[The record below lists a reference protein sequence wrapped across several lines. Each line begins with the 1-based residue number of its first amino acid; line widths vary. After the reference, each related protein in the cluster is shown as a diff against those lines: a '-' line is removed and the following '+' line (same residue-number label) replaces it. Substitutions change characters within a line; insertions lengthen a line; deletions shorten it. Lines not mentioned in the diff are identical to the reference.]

1 MVHRKPAKGACIA
14 VRENEFQTFESH
26 KDKEISLLFKQ
37 FAKKT
42 TKKPRLFHLK
52 TAMSD
57 GFAEKEPRL
66 PFFSKSRI
74 YRRGDEPRLPLFS
87 KSRIYRIHQIAARGK
102 PAIGDGVL
110 WITFTF
116 AVDLEISPCKR
127 GEAEAQLGDSEARAV
142 SLEGSVVARIH
153 R

>member
-1 MVHRKPAKGACIA
+1 MVHRKPAKEACIA

-57 GFAEKEPRL
+57 GSAEKKHAYSL
-66 PFFSKSRI
+66 PDRNVYGYPTQTGRDSTSC
-74 YRRGDEPRLPLFS
+74 GS
-87 KSRIYRIHQIAARGK
+87 IAFL
-102 PAIGDGVL
+102 GVL
-110 WITFTF
+110 RTYFM
-116 AVDLEISPCKR
+116 AEV
-127 GEAEAQLGDSEARAV
+127 GEYRFFGNYSAMQ
-142 SLEGSVVARIH
+142 
-153 R
+153 

>member
-1 MVHRKPAKGACIA
+1 
-14 VRENEFQTFESH
+14 
-26 KDKEISLLFKQ
+26 
-37 FAKKT
+37 
-42 TKKPRLFHLK
+42 
-52 TAMSD
+52 MSD

-66 PFFSKSRI
+66 PF
-74 YRRGDEPRLPLFS
+74 FS

-110 WITFTF
+110 WTT
-116 AVDLEISPCKR
+116 PCKR

-142 SLEGSVVARIH
+142 SLGGSVVARIH

>member
-1 MVHRKPAKGACIA
+1 
-14 VRENEFQTFESH
+14 
-26 KDKEISLLFKQ
+26 
-37 FAKKT
+37 
-42 TKKPRLFHLK
+42 
-52 TAMSD
+52 MSD

-66 PFFSKSRI
+66 P
-74 YRRGDEPRLPLFS
+74 LLS

-110 WITFTF
+110 WTT
-116 AVDLEISPCKR
+116 CKR

-142 SLEGSVVARIH
+142 SLGGSVVARIH